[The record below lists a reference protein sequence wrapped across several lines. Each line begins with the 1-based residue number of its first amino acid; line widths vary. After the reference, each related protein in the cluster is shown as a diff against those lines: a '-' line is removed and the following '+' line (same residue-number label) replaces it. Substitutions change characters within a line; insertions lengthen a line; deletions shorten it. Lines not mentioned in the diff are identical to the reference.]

1 MNTTRQHAR
10 RLRHLA
16 LVPACILALLA
27 MPALAESMAA
37 LVHKSKVE
45 VHSAPDFKSP
55 TVAKLKRNAELEVAG
70 QQGLW
75 FKVVTAD
82 GKEGFVR
89 VNDVRMAYAGKEGG
103 DANVRALFTGKAG
116 KGRVTETAG
125 VRGLDESNLQSAS
138 LDRAELEKLEAN
150 RVTPAQAEAAARAN
164 QWVAMDVAYPAERTK
179 QKEGGTTQKA
189 KRTGL
194 GFARDLLSLTGHGSA
209 LGDGALSVADKAV
222 GKSEEEIAA
231 EEAALGPEIAGR
243 ILGAAP
249 LWKDQAAQQRVNLIG
264 RWMASHTTRPELP
277 WTFGVIDSPEI
288 NAFAAPG
295 GYVLVTRGMYEL
307 LTSDAEVA
315 AVLGHEISHVV
326 QRDHYYVIH
335 KQGITQTGTE
345 LLADQ
350 VDVGG
355 GLAGAFAKNYAT
367 RFGAKV
373 MVTSLDRDAEFRSDQ
388 ASEVYLARS
397 GFNPLSLY
405 AVLQKMTAF
414 GTQSASLAQLY
425 KTHPP
430 LDDRLDRIDSS
441 DTPGTKAYARR
452 N

>member
-1 MNTTRQHAR
+1 MNTTRQHPR

-16 LVPACILALLA
+16 LVPACVLALLA

-231 EEAALGPEIAGR
+231 EEAALGP
-243 ILGAAP
+243 
-249 LWKDQAAQQRVNLIG
+249 
-264 RWMASHTTRPELP
+264 
-277 WTFGVIDSPEI
+277 
-288 NAFAAPG
+288 
-295 GYVLVTRGMYEL
+295 
-307 LTSDAEVA
+307 
-315 AVLGHEISHVV
+315 
-326 QRDHYYVIH
+326 
-335 KQGITQTGTE
+335 
-345 LLADQ
+345 
-350 VDVGG
+350 
-355 GLAGAFAKNYAT
+355 
-367 RFGAKV
+367 
-373 MVTSLDRDAEFRSDQ
+373 
-388 ASEVYLARS
+388 
-397 GFNPLSLY
+397 
-405 AVLQKMTAF
+405 
-414 GTQSASLAQLY
+414 
-425 KTHPP
+425 
-430 LDDRLDRIDSS
+430 
-441 DTPGTKAYARR
+441 
-452 N
+452 